1 MRMMIT
7 NLTMAIRRNRMV
19 TITVTKRILM
29 AVTMVTR
36 RIRTATITVTRR
48 IPTVKITMVINSPM
62 EDTVKSN
69 LMVIKATVMVMAIN
83 NTEAMDVNLTDTVT
97 NLPMVTDTNLT
108 DMDLAHLMADT
119 DNLMVDTDNNPMVDM
134 DNNLMVMVMDTNL
147 NTVTTTTNNLTAILL
162 TVIPTDTKAMEV
174 MVMAMVINNTE
185 AMVIDKLT
193 EDTVTNLPTDMD
205 TKVMEAMVTNNLMVD
220 MVTSNLMVNTT
231 ATTTNLT
238 EQRSDSNF
246 ISVIT

>member
-1 MRMMIT
+1 MG
-7 NLTMAIRRNRMV
+7 
-19 TITVTKRILM
+19 
-29 AVTMVTR
+29 
-36 RIRTATITVTRR
+36 
-48 IPTVKITMVINSPM
+48 

-69 LMVIKATVMVMAIN
+69 LMVNKATVMVMATN

-97 NLPMVTDTNLT
+97 NLPMVMDTNLT
-108 DMDLAHLMADT
+108 DMDPDHLMADT
-119 DNLMVDTDNNPMVDM
+119 DNLMVDTDNNPMV
-134 DNNLMVMVMDTNL
+134 MVTDTNL

-162 TVIPTDTKAMEV
+162 TVIPTDSKAMEV
-174 MVMAMVINNTE
+174 MVMAMVTNNTE
-185 AMVIDKLT
+185 AMVIDKPT
-193 EDTVTNLPTDMD
+193 EDTFTNLPMDTD
-205 TKVMEAMVTNNLMVD
+205 TKVMEAMVTNNLMVDMVTSNPMVD

>member
-1 MRMMIT
+1 MGTTTSTAM
-7 NLTMAIRRNRMV
+7 
-19 TITVTKRILM
+19 
-29 AVTMVTR
+29 R
-36 RIRTATITVTRR
+36 RIRTATIMVTRR
-48 IPTVKITMVINSPM
+48 IPMVMITMVINNPM

-69 LMVIKATVMVMAIN
+69 LMVIKATVMVMATN
-83 NTEAMDVNLTDTVT
+83 NTEDMDVNLTDTVT

-108 DMDLAHLMADT
+108 DMDPDHLMADT
-119 DNLMVDTDNNPMVDM
+119 DNLMVDMDNNP
-134 DNNLMVMVMDTNL
+134 MVMVMDTNL

-162 TVIPTDTKAMEV
+162 TVIPTDIKAMKV
-174 MVMAMVINNTE
+174 MVMAMVTNNTE
-185 AMVIDKLT
+185 AMVIDKPT
-193 EDTVTNLPTDMD
+193 EDTVTNLPTDTD
-205 TKVMEAMVTNNLMVD
+205 TKVMEAMVTNNLMVDMVTSNPMVD

>member
-1 MRMMIT
+1 
-7 NLTMAIRRNRMV
+7 
-19 TITVTKRILM
+19 M

-48 IPTVKITMVINSPM
+48 IPTVKITMVISNPM
-62 EDTVKSN
+62 VN
-69 LMVIKATVMVMAIN
+69 KATVMVMATN
-83 NTEAMDVNLTDTVT
+83 NTEAMDVSLTDTVT

-108 DMDLAHLMADT
+108 DMDPDHLMADT
-119 DNLMVDTDNNPMVDM
+119 ENLMVDM
-134 DNNLMVMVMDTNL
+134 DNNPMVMVTDTNL

-174 MVMAMVINNTE
+174 MVMAMVTNNME
-185 AMVIDKLT
+185 AMVIDKPT
-193 EDTVTNLPTDMD
+193 EDTVTNLPTDTD
-205 TKVMEAMVTNNLMVD
+205 TKAMVD